1 MLRGDCIANYTSD
14 PRFRE
19 LAGVTSEKDLDP
31 VHAGAV
37 WLEVFA
43 NPAFT
48 WDDLRWLRQITELPL
63 ILKGICLPD
72 DAAHAKQLGVDVIAC
87 SNHGGRQ
94 ANGGVPAI
102 CHLEQVIEAVGDLPV
117 TFDSGIRDGVD
128 VLRACGLGAALVGIG
143 RPYAYGLAVGG
154 RDGLRAVVS
163 QILAE
168 ADLTMAVDCYTEL
181 SQVAVE
187 RLD

>member
-1 MLRGDCIANYTSD
+1 M
-14 PRFRE
+14 
-19 LAGVTSEKDLDP
+19 
-31 VHAGAV
+31 
-37 WLEVFA
+37 
-43 NPAFT
+43 
-48 WDDLRWLRQITELPL
+48 
-63 ILKGICLPD
+63 PD
-72 DAAHAKQLGVDVIAC
+72 DAARARQLGVDVIAC

-102 CHLEQVIEAVGDLPV
+102 CHLETVLDAAGDLPV

-128 VLRACGLGAALVGIG
+128 VLRAIGLGAALVGIG

-154 RDGLRAVVS
+154 REGLRTVVS

-168 ADLTMAVDCYTEL
+168 ADLTMAVDCYTDL
-181 SQVAVE
+181 TQLALE